1 MARSHR
7 SADQILLAQFEVFFR
22 AHYERL
28 SLYVARRVPSA
39 GVDDV
44 VAASFVVAWKKFA
57 VVESPSLPWLFRIA
71 SYEVA
76 NHRRTLRRFAGNV
89 TLELVGDAPT
99 RGGTDEFDGS
109 QVISAMQRLSGFD
122 QEILRLIHWEGLTR
136 SEAAEVLDLTTN
148 AVNVRHHRA
157 LQRLSQQ
164 IAPATIVE
172 IADAQI
178 PIPTDPATIKEVM
191 P

>member
-22 AHYERL
+22 AYYERL

-99 RGGTDEFDGS
+99 RGGTDKFDGS

-136 SEAAEVLDLTTN
+136 IEVAEVLDLTTN

-178 PIPTDPATIKEVM
+178 PIPPDPATIKEVM

>member
-1 MARSHR
+1 MARSRR

-71 SYEVA
+71 GYEVA
-76 NHRRTLRRFAGNV
+76 NHRRTLRRVAGNV
-89 TLELVGDAPT
+89 TLELVGDAPMLD
-99 RGGTDEFDGS
+99 GTDEFDGS
-109 QVISAMQRLSGFD
+109 PVISAMQRLSGFD
-122 QEILRLIHWEGLTR
+122 QEILQLIHWEGLTR
-136 SEAAEVLDLTTN
+136 SEAAEVLDVTTN

-157 LQRLSQQ
+157 IQRLSQQ
-164 IAPATIVE
+164 MSPTAIVE
-172 IADAQI
+172 IADVQI

>member
-89 TLELVGDAPT
+89 TLELVGEAPT

-136 SEAAEVLDLTTN
+136 IEAAEVLDLTTN

-164 IAPATIVE
+164 IAPATIAE

>member
-1 MARSHR
+1 MARSHH
-7 SADQILLAQFEVFFR
+7 SAEEALLAQFEVFFR

-28 SLYVARRVPSA
+28 SLYVARRVPSSE
-39 GVDDV
+39 VDDV

-76 NHRRTLRRFAGNV
+76 NHRRTLRRFAGHV
-89 TLELVGDAPT
+89 TFELVGGATPL
-99 RGGTDEFDGS
+99 GGTDEFDGTE
-109 QVISAMQRLSGFD
+109 VMSAMQRLSGFD
-122 QEILRLIHWEGLTR
+122 REILQLIHWEGLTR
-136 SEAAEVLDLTTN
+136 IEAAEVLDLTTN

-164 IAPATIVE
+164 IAPATFDE
-172 IADAQI
+172 ITDAQI
-178 PIPTDPATIKEVM
+178 PHHTNPVTIKEVL

>member
-28 SLYVARRVPSA
+28 SLYVGRRVPSA

-44 VAASFVVAWKKFA
+44 VSASFVVAWKKFA

-71 SYEVA
+71 GYEVA

-89 TLELVGDAPT
+89 TLELVGDAPKV
-99 RGGTDEFDGS
+99 GGTDEFDGS
-109 QVISAMQRLSGFD
+109 PVISALQRLSGFD
-122 QEILRLIHWEGLTR
+122 REILQLIHWEGLTR

-148 AVNVRHHRA
+148 TVNVRHHRA
-157 LQRLSQQ
+157 LQRLLQQ
-164 IAPATIVE
+164 MAPATIVE
-172 IADAQI
+172 ITDAQI
-178 PIPTDPATIKEVM
+178 PLLTNPATIKEVL

>member
-44 VAASFVVAWKKFA
+44 VAASFVVTWKKFA

-76 NHRRTLRRFAGNV
+76 NHRRTARRFQGNV
-89 TLELVGDAPT
+89 TLKLVGDLPIL
-99 RGGTDEFDGS
+99 RDTDE
-109 QVISAMQRLSGFD
+109 I
-122 QEILRLIHWEGLTR
+122 T
-136 SEAAEVLDLTTN
+136 
-148 AVNVRHHRA
+148 
-157 LQRLSQQ
+157 
-164 IAPATIVE
+164 
-172 IADAQI
+172 
-178 PIPTDPATIKEVM
+178 
-191 P
+191 

>member
-28 SLYVARRVPSA
+28 SLYVARRFPSA

-89 TLELVGDAPT
+89 TLELVGEAPT

-136 SEAAEVLDLTTN
+136 IEAAEVLDLTIN

-164 IAPATIVE
+164 IAPATIAE

>member
-1 MARSHR
+1 MARSHH
-7 SADQILLAQFEVFFR
+7 SAEQILLARFEVFFR
-22 AHYERL
+22 SHYERL

-57 VVESPSLPWLFRIA
+57 VVEIPSLPWLLRIA
-71 SYEVA
+71 NYEVA
-76 NHRRTLRRFAGNV
+76 NHRRAMRRFDGNV

-122 QEILRLIHWEGLTR
+122 REILQLIHWEGLTR
-136 SEAAEVLDLTTN
+136 SEAAEVLDITTN
-148 AVNVRHHRA
+148 AVNVRHYRA
-157 LQRLSQQ
+157 LQRLLQQ
-164 IAPATIVE
+164 MAPAAIVE
-172 IADAQI
+172 ISDAHI
-178 PIPTDPATIKEVM
+178 PKHPNPATIKEVL

>member
-7 SADQILLAQFEVFFR
+7 SAEQILLTRFEEFYR

-39 GVDDV
+39 GIDDV

-57 VVESPSLPWLFRIA
+57 TVESPSLPWLLRIA

-76 NHRRTLRRFAGNV
+76 NHRRTVRRFDGNIS
-89 TLELVGDAPT
+89 LELVGDAPT
-99 RGGTDEFDGS
+99 LSSTDEFDGFE
-109 QVISAMQRLSGFD
+109 VVTALQRLSELD
-122 QEILRLIHWEGLTR
+122 REILQLIHWEGLSR
-136 SEAAEVLDLTTN
+136 NDAAEVLDVTTN

-157 LQRLSQQ
+157 LQHLLKQM
-164 IAPATIVE
+164 APATIFE
-172 IADAQI
+172 ITEAQNH
-178 PIPTDPATIKEVM
+178 DRSNPATIKEVL

>member
-7 SADQILLAQFEVFFR
+7 SAEQLLLERFEEFFR

-44 VAASFVVAWKKFA
+44 VATSLVVAWKKFA
-57 VVESPSLPWLFRIA
+57 TTESPSLPWLFRIA

-76 NHRRTLRRFAGNV
+76 NHRRAVRRFDGHV
-89 TLELVGDAPT
+89 SLELVGDAPT
-99 RGGTDEFDGS
+99 LNSTEEFDGFE
-109 QVISAMQRLSGFD
+109 VVAALQRLSELD
-122 QEILRLIHWEGLTR
+122 REILQLIHWEGLSR
-136 SEAAEVLDLTTN
+136 NDVAEVLDVTTN

-157 LQRLSQQ
+157 LQHLSNQM
-164 IAPATIVE
+164 APATIFE
-172 IADAQI
+172 INKAQNHARSN
-178 PIPTDPATIKEVM
+178 PATNKEVL